1 MLRLAVVVLGLGLMM
16 GVGETSFALT
26 EEETKRA
33 EALIPLLEGKQEF
46 WAISE
51 FVHMGPPAV
60 PVLAEALKHP
70 SRRVRMNA
78 IESLYLTKDKSAVP
92 FLNALASNIEEI
104 PAVREKALRTAIR
117 LDPVNAVPALQ
128 AMARDPNEA
137 IRNAV
142 AYEGRNVKDKAVI
155 DLLIG
160 LLADDS
166 KSVADGALRT
176 LWGFTGRLVERQDFV
191 QSTKEERVAWSK
203 EWAQWWSGVRESY
216 QFAPDRVSRPPEPNM
231 PPGGFPMPP
240 VPDQP
245 AIQGG
250 GADK

>member
-16 GVGETSFALT
+16 GGGETSFALT

-117 LDPVNAVPALQ
+117 LRRF
-128 AMARDPNEA
+128 AMRWRMKRATSRT
-137 IRNAV
+137 R
-142 AYEGRNVKDKAVI
+142 RS
-155 DLLIG
+155 LI
-160 LLADDS
+160 S
-166 KSVADGALRT
+166 
-176 LWGFTGRLVERQDFV
+176 
-191 QSTKEERVAWSK
+191 
-203 EWAQWWSGVRESY
+203 
-216 QFAPDRVSRPPEPNM
+216 
-231 PPGGFPMPP
+231 
-240 VPDQP
+240 
-245 AIQGG
+245 
-250 GADK
+250 